1 MTLQTTEAIIKCY
14 RRKRDDATSSVKAE
28 EELSSVLKNRL
39 SFNRQKQGWQMCLW
53 PKKIREQRM
62 QNENYTLK
70 PSTSPAGVRAEYKKH
85 FYILPES

>member
-39 SFNRQKQGWQMCLW
+39 SFNRQKQMCLW
-53 PKKIREQRM
+53 PKEIREQRI

-70 PSTSPAGVRAEYKKH
+70 PSTSPAGVRAEYKKT
-85 FYILPES
+85 FLYSA